1 MPMRGHVRKLA
12 LTAHVTSSVGWLGA
26 VVAYLA
32 VALVGLTAQ
41 AAQDASAAYVA
52 MWMIASS
59 VIVPF
64 SVATLVTGLLQSL
77 GTEWGLFRHYWIVAK
92 FVLTV
97 GASLVL
103 WMHVSTV
110 RRMAELAA
118 SMSAVTD
125 ADALRMQLV
134 VHAAGGLVVL
144 LTATT
149 LSIFKPWG
157 KTPLAARAEARGD
170 SRATWRT
177 YAVVGVVVAFALVVA
192 AHVVGGGALRH

>member
-1 MPMRGHVRKLA
+1 MPMRGRVRKLA

-41 AAQDASAAYVA
+41 AAQDASAAYIT

-64 SVATLVTGLLQSL
+64 SVAALLTGLLQSL
-77 GTEWGLFRHYWIVAK
+77 GTEWGLFRHYWIAAK

-97 GASLVL
+97 GASLIL
-103 WMHVSTV
+103 WAHVSTV

-118 SMSAVTD
+118 NMSAVTD
-125 ADALRMQLV
+125 AGAVRIQLV

-144 LTATT
+144 LTATV
-149 LSIFKPWG
+149 LSIVKPWG
-157 KTPLAARAEARGD
+157 KTPVAARAEARGE
-170 SRATWRT
+170 SRTTWRT
-177 YAVVGVVVAFALVVA
+177 YVVVGVVVAFILVVA